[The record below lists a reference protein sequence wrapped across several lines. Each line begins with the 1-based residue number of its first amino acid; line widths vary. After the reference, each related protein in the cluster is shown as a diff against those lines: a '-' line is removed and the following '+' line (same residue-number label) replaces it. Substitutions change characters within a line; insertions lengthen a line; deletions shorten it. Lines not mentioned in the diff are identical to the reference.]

1 MAKKNI
7 FISIVI
13 PFFNEKNNLRI
24 LLPQLKKSLKTIK
37 KKYEVIFIDD
47 GSRDNS
53 KKIIEKFNI
62 RNKNCKLIIHKNNL
76 GQTECYKSAL
86 KICKGEFF

>member
-1 MAKKNI
+1 MAKNI

-37 KKYEVIFIDD
+37 K
-47 GSRDNS
+47 NM
-53 KKIIEKFNI
+53 
-62 RNKNCKLIIHKNNL
+62 KLFL
-76 GQTECYKSAL
+76 
-86 KICKGEFF
+86 

>member
-1 MAKKNI
+1 MEKKNI

-53 KKIIEKFNI
+53 KK
-62 RNKNCKLIIHKNNL
+62 L
-76 GQTECYKSAL
+76 
-86 KICKGEFF
+86 